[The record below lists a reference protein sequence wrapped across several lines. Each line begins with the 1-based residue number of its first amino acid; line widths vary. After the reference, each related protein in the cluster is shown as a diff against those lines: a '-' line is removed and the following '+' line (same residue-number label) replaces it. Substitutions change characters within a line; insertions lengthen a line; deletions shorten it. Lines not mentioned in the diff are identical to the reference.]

1 MINVE
6 SPCDSRHPYY
16 VMWGLSNRSG
26 TLHSMY
32 PKKENALYK
41 NVQQQWV
48 SYDMYAVEET
58 QSKSLAGQKLSG

>member
-1 MINVE
+1 
-6 SPCDSRHPYY
+6 
-16 VMWGLSNRSG
+16 
-26 TLHSMY
+26 MY

-58 QSKSLAGQKLSG
+58 QSKSMASQQFSG